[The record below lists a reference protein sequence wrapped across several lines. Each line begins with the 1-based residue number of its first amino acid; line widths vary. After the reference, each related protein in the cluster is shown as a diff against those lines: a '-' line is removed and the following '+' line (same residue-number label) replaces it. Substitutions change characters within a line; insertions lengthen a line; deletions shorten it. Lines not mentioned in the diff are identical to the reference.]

1 MRAGGRGWSD
11 ATDGFEDGRRGTL
24 CVPTKVQSSQQRSA
38 SSRGTQWVRLTLQV
52 MRLSKLEK
60 AKEQIFPQNLQGGV
74 AQPTLGFSP
83 VKLILDF

>member
-1 MRAGGRGWSD
+1 MVLKMEEGAHRA
-11 ATDGFEDGRRGTL
+11 
-24 CVPTKVQSSQQRSA
+24 CQQRSV